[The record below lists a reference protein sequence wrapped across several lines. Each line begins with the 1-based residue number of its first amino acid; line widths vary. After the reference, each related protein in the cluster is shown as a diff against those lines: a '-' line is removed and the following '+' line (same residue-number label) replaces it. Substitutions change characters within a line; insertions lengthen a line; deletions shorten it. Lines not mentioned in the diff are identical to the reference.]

1 MLIKQKELHIASEK
15 LFNIS
20 YQIAHEK
27 LVILFKNKDKVT
39 TLLVACS
46 ILIVSISMITSLV
59 SIINYQRHAP
69 FGLWKKSTWIYYDNK
84 VIPAMLRISDLVPQ
98 NKPIVIS
105 YKFSEAIYFIKH
117 QLIIPYVYSERSLS
131 GYMAK
136 NNLAYLL
143 VLENFSSQKAL
154 KKLFSSTGLKNL
166 DTNFHEIAN
175 YTTAN
180 HYKFH
185 LYQRKSFW

>member
-1 MLIKQKELHIASEK
+1 M
-15 LFNIS
+15 
-20 YQIAHEK
+20 
-27 LVILFKNKDKVT
+27 VLFKKNKVT
-39 TLLVACS
+39 TLLVVCS
-46 ILIVSISMITSLV
+46 ILIVCISIITSLV
-59 SIINYQRHAP
+59 SIINYERQAP

-84 VIPAMLRISDLVPQ
+84 VIPAMLSISDLVPQ

-105 YKFSEAIYFIKH
+105 YKFSEAIFFIKH

-131 GYMAK
+131 DYMAK
-136 NNLAYLL
+136 NNLTYLL

-166 DTNFHEIAN
+166 EPNFHEIAN
-175 YTTAN
+175 YTTGN